1 MPELFLMNVKENFMR
16 KLFRLGSVVSATV
29 LLAGLVACG
38 SQPMNSQSP
47 NYPPG
52 AVYQQGQQGVYQQG
66 SPAPY
71 GGVEYGRVT
80 NVEIIRSQEPAR
92 TNPAGAIIGG
102 IAGAVIGH
110 QIGGG
115 TGKDLATIAGGVG
128 GAVAGNAIQ
137 KNSSSNTQGRE
148 VYRISVQVDNGT
160 YRAYDLGNAVDLR
173 AGDRVRIENGQLY
186 RM

>member
-1 MPELFLMNVKENFMR
+1 MR
-16 KLFRLGSVVSATV
+16 SSFRFGSAISAV
-29 LLAGLVACG
+29 ALLAGLAACA
-38 SQPMNSQSP
+38 SQPMYASP
-47 NYPPG
+47 EGYPGTAYPAG
-52 AVYQQGQQGVYQQG
+52 SAYPAGTAYPSSMGGQV
-66 SPAPY
+66 

-80 NVEIIRSQEPAR
+80 NVELIRTQEPGRPGA
-92 TNPAGAIIGG
+92 AGAVIGG

-110 QIGGG
+110 QIGRG

-137 KNSSSNTQGRE
+137 NSGNTQVRD
-148 VYRISVQVDNGT
+148 VYRVSVQVDNGS
-160 YRAYDLGNAVDLR
+160 YRAYDLATQVDLR

>member
-1 MPELFLMNVKENFMR
+1 MR
-16 KLFRLGSVVSATV
+16 SSFRFGSAVSAAV
-29 LLAGLVACG
+29 LLAGLAACAAP
-38 SQPMNSQSP
+38 PMYASP
-47 NYPPG
+47 EGYPGTGYPAGNVYPSGTAYPAYPSGTG
-52 AVYQQGQQGVYQQG
+52 ARV
-66 SPAPY
+66 

-80 NVEIIRSQEPAR
+80 NVEVIRTQEPGRPGA
-92 TNPAGAIIGG
+92 AGAVIGG

-110 QIGGG
+110 QIGRG

-137 KNSSSNTQGRE
+137 NSGNTQVRE
-148 VYRISVQVDNGT
+148 VYRVSVQVDNGA
-160 YRAYDLGNAVDLR
+160 YRSYDLGTAIDLR

>member
-1 MPELFLMNVKENFMR
+1 MR
-16 KLFRLGSVVSATV
+16 NSFRLGSVISAAM
-29 LLAGLVACG
+29 LLAGLAACG
-38 SQPMNSQSP
+38 SQPMNSTS
-47 NYPPG
+47 NYPAG
-52 AVYQQGQQGVYQQG
+52 TVYPQQGGYPQQSGYPQQGVYQQN

-71 GGVEYGRVT
+71 GAVEYGRVT
-80 NVEIIRSQEPAR
+80 NVEVIRSQEPAR

-110 QIGGG
+110 QVGGG

-137 KNSSSNTQGRE
+137 KNSSSNSQARE
-148 VYRISVQVDNGT
+148 VYRISVQVDNGA
-160 YRAYDLGNAVDLR
+160 YRAYDLGTAIDLR
-173 AGDRVRIENGQLY
+173 PGDRVRIENGQLY